1 MRDIRVCP
9 WHDRHMPP
17 TIRDF
22 AQSLS
27 RQHVD
32 QPRLILW
39 EAGSPNAHVW
49 RAECRHAGVPVLE
62 LNDAP
67 AAVLE
72 AWLADAS
79 AFSAEFMTPVV
90 VLGERI
96 AEHPA
101 ETYQG
106 LSSNQASV
114 RRVTDPDWLR
124 AREVALTR
132 AVETSPLNQEF
143 RRTRERR
150 GWIRIGW
157 QPDVALA
164 EGNGLLLAWSSPL
177 PLLRIRNFAAR
188 CPEITLVGPDAEG
201 IAAEV
206 AAQGISVTGW
216 RFAVK

>member
-1 MRDIRVCP
+1 MQ
-9 WHDRHMPP
+9 P
-17 TIRDF
+17 TVPDL

-32 QPRLILW
+32 QPCLILW
-39 EAGSPNAHVW
+39 EAGFPNAHVW

-67 AAVLE
+67 AAVAD
-72 AWLADAS
+72 AWLLVAT
-79 AFSAEFMTPVV
+79 AFSAEFMAPVV
-90 VLGERI
+90 VLGESI
-96 AEHPA
+96 AEHHA
-101 ETYQG
+101 EIHRGASLNQG
-106 LSSNQASV
+106 NA
-114 RRVTDPDWLR
+114 RRVDDSDWLR

-157 QPDVALA
+157 QPDSLLA

-188 CPEITLVGPDAEG
+188 CPEITLFGSDAEA
-201 IAAEV
+201 IAHEV